1 MKLVE
6 SFIYSFVIFI
16 GLYAIIA
23 VAMRVFDL
31 TSVFYAHVTGGV
43 VATIVSVSVFIVFL
57 IKKK

>member
-6 SFIYSFVIFI
+6 SFIYSFVTFI

-23 VAMRVFDL
+23 VAMRVFNL

-43 VATIVSVSVFIVFL
+43 VATIVSVSVFVVFL